1 MTFKATDNAV
11 SIMNERKI
19 SPKDIMVDKNIMLRN
34 GNPLYKQYYVKIRI
48 ESDDVISIFHALDE
62 YEDEVFDVECIMGH
76 WKRK

>member
-62 YEDEVFDVECIMGH
+62 DEDDVFDVECIMGH

>member
-19 SPKDIMVDKNIMLRN
+19 SPKDIMVDKHILLNN
-34 GNPLYKQYYVKIRI
+34 GNPLFKQYYVKIRI

-62 YEDEVFDVECIMGH
+62 YEDEVFDVECIMGY